1 MKGRFSYFASP
12 ISNTKPMGES
22 DLSRIYDLIKSEK
35 WAQTTERL
43 RSLSSQEERRRYKA
57 AHLDFV
63 TFSGRFR
70 SRRASALVEYSGLI
84 CIDID
89 HIESR
94 ERLEEM
100 RQQLIADDEL
110 KPKLVFRSPSGD
122 GLKLVIE
129 SGAQE
134 RHREAYDA
142 AIKHI
147 RARYQIEADHTPD
160 VARACFLCYD
170 PKAYFRLQIT
180 DNRVQITDNRVQ
192 STDYRV
198 QRVERGEGRLDDYG
212 RIEVIVCRLESRR
225 RDVTERYRDWFRIG
239 LALAS
244 IFGEGGREFYH
255 RISRFYPRYTIE
267 ETDGQYERC
276 LRYTNHT
283 TSIGTLIYL
292 LTR

>member
-63 TFSGRFR
+63 TFSGRFK

-89 HIESR
+89 HIESMD
-94 ERLEEM
+94 RLEEM
-100 RQQLIADDEL
+100 RQQLIADEEL

-129 SGAQE
+129 SGAME

-170 PKAYFRLQIT
+170 PKAYFR
-180 DNRVQITDNRVQ
+180 VQITDNRL
-192 STDYRV
+192 
-198 QRVERGEGRLDDYG
+198 QRVERGGGRLDDYG
-212 RIEVIVCRLESRR
+212 SIEVIVCRLESRR
-225 RDVTERYRDWFRIG
+225 RDVTERYRDWFRLG

-244 IFGEGGREFYH
+244 IFGEGGRKFYH
-255 RISRFYPRYTIE
+255 RISRFYPRYSME

>member
-1 MKGRFSYFASP
+1 MKGIFSYFASP
-12 ISNTKPMGES
+12 ISNTNPMGES
-22 DLSRIYDLIKSEK
+22 DLLRIYDLIKSER

-63 TFSGRFR
+63 TFSGRFK

-94 ERLEEM
+94 ERLEEL
-100 RQQLIADDEL
+100 RQQLIADEEL

-129 SGAQE
+129 SGAME

-147 RARYQIEADHTPD
+147 KERYQIEADHTPD

-170 PKAYFRLQIT
+170 PKAYFRVQIT
-180 DNRVQITDNRVQ
+180 DNRVQI
-192 STDYRV
+192 
-198 QRVERGEGRLDDYG
+198 VERGGGRLDDYG

-255 RISRFYPRYTIE
+255 RISRFYPRYSME

>member
-1 MKGRFSYFASP
+1 MKGIFSYFASP

-63 TFSGRFR
+63 TFSGRFK

-89 HIESR
+89 HIESMD
-94 ERLEEM
+94 RLEEL
-100 RQQLIADDEL
+100 RQQLIADEQL
-110 KPKLVFRSPSGD
+110 KPRLLFRSPSGD

-129 SGAQE
+129 SGALE

-170 PKAYFRLQIT
+170 PKAYFRVQIT
-180 DNRVQITDNRVQ
+180 DNRVQI
-192 STDYRV
+192 
-198 QRVERGEGRLDDYG
+198 VERRGGRLDDYG

-255 RISRFYPRYTIE
+255 RISRFYPRYSME

>member
-1 MKGRFSYFASP
+1 MKGIFSYFASP

-22 DLSRIYDLIKSEK
+22 DLSRIYDLIKGKK

-57 AHLDFV
+57 EHLDFV
-63 TFSGRFR
+63 TFSGRFVA
-70 SRRASALVEYSGLI
+70 RRASALVEYSGLI

-94 ERLEEM
+94 DKLEEL
-100 RQQLIADDEL
+100 RRGFISDEEL
-110 KPKLVFRSPSGD
+110 MPRLLFRSPSGD

-129 SGAQE
+129 SGAME
-134 RHREAYDA
+134 RHREVYDA

-147 RARYQIEADHTPD
+147 RRKYQIEADHTPD

-170 PKAYFRLQIT
+170 PDVYFREEIGDNRLQIRG
-180 DNRVQITDNRVQ
+180 DRLQGGCC
-192 STDYRV
+192 
-198 QRVERGEGRLDDYG
+198 RVERRGGRLDDYG
-212 RIEVIVCRLESRR
+212 RIDVIVKRLESRR

-255 RISRFYPRYTIE
+255 RISCFYPRYSRD

-283 TSIGTLIYL
+283 TNIGTLIYL

>member
-12 ISNTKPMGES
+12 ISNTKPMGEC
-22 DLSRIYDLIKSEK
+22 DLSRIYDLIKSAK

-43 RSLSSQEERRRYKA
+43 RSLSSQEERRRYKV

-94 ERLEEM
+94 ERLEEL
-100 RQQLIADDEL
+100 RQQLIADEEL

-134 RHREAYDA
+134 QHREAYDA

-170 PKAYFRLQIT
+170 PKAYFRLQST
-180 DNRVQITDNRVQ
+180 DNRVQIVG
-192 STDYRV
+192 
-198 QRVERGEGRLDDYG
+198 RGGVRLDDYG

-255 RISRFYPRYTIE
+255 RISRFYPRYSME